1 MHGEP
6 AQVFQQQFQ
15 LGDTGVITPRRVL
28 VGGSGQASAVPALA
42 GGIGTLLHQRRFIT
56 GSYCYC
62 CCLAST
68 FSSRQ
73 TA

>member
-1 MHGEP
+1 MGGSEISVP
-6 AQVFQQQFQ
+6 VE
-15 LGDTGVITPRRVL
+15 VITPRRVL

-62 CCLAST
+62 CC
-68 FSSRQ
+68 FSFDIQ
-73 TA
+73 FEATA